1 MLNYAQAPALS
12 GAQTHPATGTA
23 TPCAYECGGQP
34 GLSAREPTSVVD
46 WAPGAEG
53 QAIFNPFSN
62 VGTVVRISPSLP
74 PEPQGGDWTLS
85 LLAVLVGI
93 VLIAWMLRK
102 MVQ

>member
-1 MLNYAQAPALS
+1 
-12 GAQTHPATGTA
+12 
-23 TPCAYECGGQP
+23 
-34 GLSAREPTSVVD
+34 
-46 WAPGAEG
+46 
-53 QAIFNPFSN
+53 

-74 PEPQGGDWTLS
+74 PEPQDGDWTLS